1 MRSLWLKPVLVSH
14 ISHRD
19 RMPLRRGVPERPLR
33 SYRRLRAPLLTQSSL
48 FFSNNPVPS
57 LISVKYISQNEIY
70 HHSIVHARPF
80 VAAVRVH
87 RLLLAKNRDVLAW
100 RSWSVEFDGG
110 AGVGCEGWL
119 VAERG
124 EQAAVLVGL
133 VEVPHVGGGEC
144 HEKGQGENLKK
155 QEQKLEQSSF
165 SGESVGLLVLR
176 IKIQIV
182 VC

>member
-1 MRSLWLKPVLVSH
+1 
-14 ISHRD
+14 
-19 RMPLRRGVPERPLR
+19 
-33 SYRRLRAPLLTQSSL
+33 LLTQSSL
-48 FFSNNPVPS
+48 FFSNNPVPG

-133 VEVPHVGGGEC
+133 VEVPHVGGGGCQEN
-144 HEKGQGENLKK
+144 GQRKNLKK
-155 QEQKLEQSSF
+155 QKKN
-165 SGESVGLLVLR
+165 GT
-176 IKIQIV
+176 IV
-182 VC
+182 FFR